1 VRPFPTSPIWLAIDW
16 LGDHTAIPESWSI
29 HFFSLQIGFFDM
41 LYSGAFNLLRFWY
54 RDTPSLFMNGVVFLQ
69 IRTPFWVG
77 IQVRPFTA
85 RFFQCGIGWKGNGR
99 LAVLFRFQ
107 TDESAATGMDGP
119 NFGQA
124 KFMDDGTK

>member
-1 VRPFPTSPIWLAIDW
+1 
-16 LGDHTAIPESWSI
+16 
-29 HFFSLQIGFFDM
+29 M

-54 RDTPSLFMNGVVFLQ
+54 RDTPSLFMNGVIFLQ
-69 IRTPFWVG
+69 IRVPFWVG
-77 IQVRPFTA
+77 LQVRPFTA

-107 TDESAATGMDGP
+107 TDESAATGMDAP